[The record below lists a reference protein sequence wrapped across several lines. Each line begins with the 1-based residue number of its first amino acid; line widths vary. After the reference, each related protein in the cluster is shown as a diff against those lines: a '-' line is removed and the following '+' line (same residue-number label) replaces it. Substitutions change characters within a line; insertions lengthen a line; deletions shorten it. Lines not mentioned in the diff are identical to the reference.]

1 MYPLLNLRNNVI
13 NVFKAPS
20 ASLSLSAVTTTLNFV
35 NYVSPFYYSLAF
47 LNITTYISIPKEY
60 LFRVACFWMS
70 YLCFHTLYSI
80 FCDFFYSLVYLWDSH
95 VDGWNCSSTMI
106 DPKIHVL
113 SLQFST
119 KEIFLMTHLITAVLI
134 FWKHVCHLIGFKKFQ
149 SHLLVE
155 PNMLLQYN

>member
-1 MYPLLNLRNNVI
+1 MYPLLNLRNNVT

-20 ASLSLSAVTTTLNFV
+20 ASLSLPAVTTTLNFV

-47 LNITTYISIPKEY
+47 LNNITTYISIPKEY
-60 LFRVACFWMS
+60 LFRVACFWML

-106 DPKIHVL
+106 TALPYSILWIYYHLLIHYSVSGL
-113 SLQFST
+113 LGCFQFA
-119 KEIFLMTHLITAVLI
+119 AVLNNAVVAI
-134 FWKHVCHLIGFKKFQ
+134 FFMFLGAHRPGF
-149 SHLLVE
+149 L
-155 PNMLLQYN
+155 